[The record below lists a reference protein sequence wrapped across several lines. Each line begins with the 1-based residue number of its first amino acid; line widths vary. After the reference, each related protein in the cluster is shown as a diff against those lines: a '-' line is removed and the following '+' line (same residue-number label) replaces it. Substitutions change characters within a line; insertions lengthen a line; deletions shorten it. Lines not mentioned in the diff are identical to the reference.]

1 MYVYVLAQNVVRKTS
16 CWYIA
21 SKPAT
26 ACTMRVP
33 VLGMLN
39 IIWGW
44 LPQPTGSSDR
54 RLQRTRTQCPAVLT
68 RPLADPHSHADL
80 IGRHGECHRGFRL
93 SSENRRQWTILIS
106 AEKDK
111 QY

>member
-1 MYVYVLAQNVVRKTS
+1 MYVYVLAQNDLVRKTS
-16 CWYIA
+16 CWYCIA

-33 VLGMLN
+33 VLGMLD

-80 IGRHGECHRGFRL
+80 TDGRHGESRGFRL

-111 QY
+111 